1 MKDLS
6 VVQWLRD
13 EVEKMTIWLPPEADT
28 RALWEALDAV
38 ESVLTYGEI
47 MKCIECCSEENLIES
62 GGQFQGGVWFIC
74 STCKEKNDRTTEF
87 MKTEEFQE
95 VFNKVVEKLYGK

>member
-1 MKDLS
+1 MQDVS

-38 ESVLTYGEI
+38 ENTLL
-47 MKCIECCSEENLIES
+47 CNQES
-62 GGQFQGGVWFIC
+62 PVGGNAV
-74 STCKEKNDRTTEF
+74 
-87 MKTEEFQE
+87 
-95 VFNKVVEKLYGK
+95 KVPF